1 MTKQMKTY
9 YLKSTFLPLYD
20 KIEMYSKKM
29 FLIIIILDHDGNSL
43 SGAAK
48 LQW

>member
-9 YLKSTFLPLYD
+9 YLEELPLYD
-20 KIEMYSKKM
+20 KIEMYSKKL

>member
-9 YLKSTFLPLYD
+9 YLEELPLYD

-29 FLIIIILDHDGNSL
+29 FNNNYNFGS
-43 SGAAK
+43 
-48 LQW
+48 